1 MSKENLLGLP
11 IYKKIEMFLNLDLKQ
26 SDIQRLTG
34 LNENLVMTLSHEKRD
49 NKEGKYLNMSVAGGQ
64 AIADAFDKMVH
75 QGRFPSINP
84 NTPDGISLAQKI
96 RYVFSLPL
104 SYSELS
110 KMIGISAQQV
120 SFIKRGGS
128 SIDNIKL
135 TTAIRFEDIFKQ
147 YLYSD
152 QLELIL
158 KDTKT
163 VANRNVDNNEL
174 VDNIYKVIREYR
186 LGNYL
191 IIDTHDKV
199 EHAKLYQNIKQNIQN
214 GVTKFNIEHV
224 DTVLNRDFELHFNFD
239 FNIEYG
245 EDTSHV
251 EIINNEERVPYGIS
265 DSSVDKSKA
274 M

>member
-11 IYKKIEMFLNLDLKQ
+11 IYQKIEMFFDLDLKQ

-49 NKEGKYLNMSVAGGQ
+49 NKEGKYLNISVAGGQ
-64 AIADAFDKMVH
+64 AIADTFDKMVH

-84 NTPDGISLAQKI
+84 NTPNGISLAQKI

-104 SYSELS
+104 SYTELS
-110 KMIGISAQQV
+110 KMLGISAQQT

-135 TTAIRFEDIFKQ
+135 TTAIRFENIFKQ

-152 QLELIL
+152 QLELVL

-163 VANRNVDNNEL
+163 VANRNIENNNL
-174 VDNIYKVIREYR
+174 VDDIYKTIREYR
-186 LGNYL
+186 LGKYL
-191 IIDTHDKV
+191 IIDTHDKS
-199 EHAKLYQNIKQNIQN
+199 EHAKLYQSIKANIQN
-214 GVTKFNIEHV
+214 GISSFNIEHV
-224 DTVLNRDFELHFNFD
+224 DTVLNRDFELHFKFNFK
-239 FNIEYG
+239 IAYG
-245 EDTSHV
+245 ENSSHV
-251 EIINNEERVPYGIS
+251 EIVNNEERVPKGLF
-265 DSSVDKSKA
+265 DSSVDKSQV